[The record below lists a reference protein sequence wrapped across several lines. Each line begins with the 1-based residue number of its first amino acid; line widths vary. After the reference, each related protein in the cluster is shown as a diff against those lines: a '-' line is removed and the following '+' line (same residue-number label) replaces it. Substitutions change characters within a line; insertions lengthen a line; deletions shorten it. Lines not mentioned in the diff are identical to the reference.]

1 MLLVSGSADP
11 VVTATRAMAEALR
24 THGIDVLFTEYP
36 GHNHDTT
43 PAAATADIFAFF
55 AAHARR

>member
-11 VVTATRAMAEALR
+11 VVTATRAVAEALR
-24 THGIDVLFTEYP
+24 AYGIDVRFTEYS
-36 GHNHDTT
+36 GHSHDTT
-43 PAAATADIFAFF
+43 PAAATPDIFAFF